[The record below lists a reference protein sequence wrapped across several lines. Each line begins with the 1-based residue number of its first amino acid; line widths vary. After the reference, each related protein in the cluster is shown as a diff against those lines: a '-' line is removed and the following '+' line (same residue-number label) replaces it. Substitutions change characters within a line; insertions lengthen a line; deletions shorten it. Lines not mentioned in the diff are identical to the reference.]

1 MKINYD
7 KVADAVYFSMRK
19 GKVAKTLEMNE
30 RLIVDVDKKGNI
42 LGIEMLDASHQF
54 PQEGRSLE
62 KSIENGV
69 PVQVSSATP
78 VTA

>member
-7 KVADAVYFSMRK
+7 KIADAMYFSMKK

-42 LGIEMLDASHQF
+42 LGIEMLDASNQL
-54 PQEGRSLE
+54 P
-62 KSIENGV
+62 KNSIRKGITSGI
-69 PVQVSSATP
+69 PVMITTGAP
-78 VTA
+78 VIA

>member
-30 RLIVDVDKKGNI
+30 RLIVDVDRKGKI
-42 LGIEMLDASHQF
+42 LGIEMLDASNQL
-54 PQEGRSLE
+54 PPRNSIRNGLAEG
-62 KSIENGV
+62 I
-69 PVQVSSATP
+69 P
-78 VTA
+78 

>member
-7 KVADAVYFSMRK
+7 KIADAIYFSMRK

-42 LGIEMLDASHQF
+42 LGIEMLDASNQL
-54 PQEGRSLE
+54 P
-62 KSIENGV
+62 KNGLKNGIASGI
-69 PVQVSSATP
+69 PVMITTGTPAT
-78 VTA
+78 A

>member
-7 KVADAVYFSMRK
+7 KVADAIYFSMKK

-42 LGIEMLDASHQF
+42 LGIEMLDASNQL
-54 PQEGRSLE
+54 PKDGL
-62 KSIENGV
+62 KSGIASGI
-69 PVQVSSATP
+69 PVMITTGTP
-78 VTA
+78 IIA

>member
-7 KVADAVYFSMRK
+7 KIADAMYFSMKK

-42 LGIEMLDASHQF
+42 LGIEMLDASNQF
-54 PQEGRSLE
+54 PKKDLA
-62 KSIENGV
+62 KSVISGIPIEIISRA
-69 PVQVSSATP
+69 PVVA
-78 VTA
+78 

>member
-7 KVADAVYFSMRK
+7 KIADAMYFSMKR

-42 LGIEMLDASHQF
+42 LGIEMLDASNQL
-54 PQEGRSLE
+54 P
-62 KSIENGV
+62 KNSIRKGITSGV
-69 PVQVSSATP
+69 PVMIT
-78 VTA
+78 TAAPAVA

>member
-7 KVADAVYFSMRK
+7 KIADAIYMTLRK

-42 LGIEMLDASHQF
+42 LGIEMLGASNQL
-54 PQEGRSLE
+54 P
-62 KSIENGV
+62 KNSIKKGITNGIPVMITTGV
-69 PVQVSSATP
+69 PA
-78 VTA
+78 AA

>member
-7 KVADAVYFSMRK
+7 KIADAMYFTMKK

-42 LGIEMLDASHQF
+42 LGIEMLEASNQL
-54 PQEGRSLE
+54 P
-62 KSIENGV
+62 KNSIKKGIAGGI
-69 PVQVSSATP
+69 PVM
-78 VTA
+78 VTAGAPAVA

>member
-7 KVADAVYFSMRK
+7 KIADAMYFSLKK

-42 LGIEMLDASHQF
+42 LGIEMLDASSQL
-54 PQEGRSLE
+54 PKGGL
-62 KSIENGV
+62 ENGIASGI
-69 PVQVSSATP
+69 PVMITAGTP
-78 VTA
+78 IAA

>member
-7 KVADAVYFSMRK
+7 KIADAIYFSMKK

-42 LGIEMLDASHQF
+42 LGIEMLDASNQL
-54 PQEGRSLE
+54 PKSGLKNSLAG
-62 KSIENGV
+62 GV
-69 PVQVSSATP
+69 PVMITTGAP
-78 VTA
+78 VAA